1 MLGLLIQRQRGLEM
15 TLAACHSRQ
24 WYARMSRRF
33 RPGRSF
39 LRSPGGRRP
48 AAAELVKQRYTSKV
62 KRVVET
68 VEAMNVGGPCG
79 VFPPPPTP
87 HSHPRQPPRA
97 MCQLAPVSRGEI
109 RRCATG
115 QGSRRWRRLATNV
128 GGAVELYVDVVLT
141 RHHPII
147 QRGQLHAATSAV
159 NVNASL
165 LG

>member
-1 MLGLLIQRQRGLEM
+1 MRAEERWHVLLGLLIQRQRGLEM

-79 VFPPPPTP
+79 VFPPPPIAIP
-87 HSHPRQPPRA
+87 GNPRVPCASWLLSLEAR
-97 MCQLAPVSRGEI
+97 LGGVRRG
-109 RRCATG
+109 R
-115 QGSRRWRRLATNV
+115 V
-128 GGAVELYVDVVLT
+128 
-141 RHHPII
+141 
-147 QRGQLHAATSAV
+147 AAD
-159 NVNASL
+159 
-165 LG
+165 GDG